1 MGCLPF
7 CCCLQNFRPK
17 VYAFIA
23 LGLDIA
29 KIVLSICSFFLIEF
43 SIVFAGAFINIPE
56 FFPTVANLILMIV
69 LIIFLT
75 NRTAYNENNSCC
87 KCMCITSFILS
98 GIILLWK
105 IIFFALFIYYYNKAE
120 EWIKEE
126 GINGASTSDWL
137 KLIIP
142 YILYF
147 IIEIVHII
155 AVIYLYKLLDLK
167 SSVCYRDFINKSQ
180 NAPISVTVTNAPI
193 MQTSPIFQNQLP
205 PQEQQ
210 NVKN

>member
-17 VYAFIA
+17 LYAFIA

-29 KIVLSICSFFLIEF
+29 KIVLSICGFFLIQF
-43 SIVFAGAFINIPE
+43 SVVFAGAFINIFE

-75 NRTAYNENNSCC
+75 NGTAYSENNSCC

-105 IIFFALFIYYYNKAE
+105 IFVAFLFFAKMIKYNPI
-120 EWIKEE
+120 IKK
-126 GINGASTSDWL
+126 T
-137 KLIIP
+137 IP
-142 YILYF
+142 
-147 IIEIVHII
+147 V
-155 AVIYLYKLLDLK
+155 KTQK
-167 SSVCYRDFINKSQ
+167 SFVN
-180 NAPISVTVTNAPI
+180 
-193 MQTSPIFQNQLP
+193 L
-205 PQEQQ
+205 
-210 NVKN
+210 

>member
-7 CCCLQNFRPK
+7 CCCLQNFGPK

-29 KIVLSICSFFLIEF
+29 KIVLAICGFFLIEF
-43 SIVFAGAFINIPE
+43 SIVFGGLFINILE
-56 FFPTVANLILMIV
+56 FFPTVGNLILMIV
-69 LIIFLT
+69 LYIFLS
-75 NRTAYNENNSCC
+75 NGTAYNGNNSCC
-87 KCMCITSFILS
+87 KCMCIASFILS
-98 GIILLWK
+98 GIILILK
-105 IIFFALFIYYYNKAE
+105 IIFFAISIYYYNKVE

-126 GINGASTSDWL
+126 GVPGASTSDWL
-137 KLIIP
+137 KLLIP

-155 AVIYLYKLLDLK
+155 AVIYLYQLLDLK

-180 NAPISVTVTNAPI
+180 NVPVSVTVTNAPI